1 MEATGM
7 KRNPLELLLG
17 RMAREGEIQRIGK
30 GLYAHKDY
38 VSPSDDPSP
47 ANPPN
52 KTKHGKSKRGT
63 PRQSVASVRSS
74 KVLTDR
80 ETDAPSAQTQET
92 TGQKT
97 SICPS
102 VQSVRE
108 NADTN
113 GARSS
118 VPAQT
123 DRTDRQTSAEATVE
137 ARQSAALDLSGDL
150 SRGDRKTDCRQIAAI
165 NQPAAPDD
173 FPELPTFLRRV
184 PVTRGPAPALGPPD
198 DSPDR
203 ADGRT
208 QVIEEEE
215 SEWTL

>member
-1 MEATGM
+1 
-7 KRNPLELLLG
+7 
-17 RMAREGEIQRIGK
+17 MAREGEIQRIGK
-30 GLYAHKDY
+30 GLYAHIDY
-38 VSPSDDPSP
+38 VTPSDDPPP

-52 KTKHGKSKRGT
+52 KSKHGKSKRGT

-80 ETDAPSAQTQET
+80 ETDVPSAHTQET

-113 GARSS
+113 GAHAS

-123 DRTDRQTSAEATVE
+123 DRTDRQTLAQAPAE
-137 ARQSAALDLSGDL
+137 ARQSGALDLSGDQ
-150 SRGDRKTDCRQIAAI
+150 SRGDRKTDRRQSAAT

-173 FPELPTFLRRV
+173 FPKLPTFLRRV
-184 PVTRGPAPALGPPD
+184 PVTGGPAPALGPPG
-198 DSPDR
+198 DSLDR

-208 QVIEEEE
+208 QVIEDEEE
-215 SEWTL
+215 REWTL